1 MNTHASMNRIY
12 RLVWNDALGAF
23 VPASE
28 LSSARGKRSSRCVRA
43 GLCAALALIALD
55 AAAAEPAPNALPT
68 GGEVVRGA
76 ATLSESAGRL
86 DIAQSTNRAVIDW
99 QRFDIGRDATVN
111 FAQPSSS
118 SLTLNR
124 VLSADPSAIFGRLTA
139 NGQVFLTNPNGV
151 LFGSSARVDVGSL
164 VATSMQIGVEDFLSG
179 NYRFSGGA
187 GAVTNYGTIDAAA
200 GGYLALMAPEVRNE
214 GVLSA
219 RLGTIALAAGQAAT
233 LQLDPGAP
241 FAVQVDPATVDV
253 LLENRHLIQA
263 EGGQVILSAS
273 AAERLMEAAIPGASG
288 ATGLVAANGTT
299 RLVNVEGEIR
309 ASQIAIDG
317 GAVGVTRV
325 AGSLDATVGDVGGSV
340 LVTGDKVLIDAGA
353 AIDAS
358 GRVGGAVLIG
368 GDRQGANP
376 DVRNAAR
383 VFVDTAAEV
392 RADGGADAA
401 HAGDAGRVIVYSRE
415 NSQVHGTLSARGG
428 SNGGNGGFIE
438 TSGGWLDV
446 TSVPD
451 ASAALGTGGEWLIDP
466 YNITIQAAGSDT
478 SIGSSPNWS
487 STGDS
492 AILTTGSI
500 QSALNAGT
508 SVTVTTGGGGS
519 QGGDIVVS
527 SGITKSAGGSATLTM
542 NAHRDIVID
551 AAITATTGALSLSL
565 NADSDSDLAGAIVLN
580 NNLTTLGGAINF
592 LDGVVI
598 GGNSALS
605 INTAGGAGGN
615 VSFSGQV
622 LIGNTNGV
630 TITTGGGNVTFASL
644 LDSGNGYTFV
654 NNPLTWL
661 NARTAAASGTG
672 AFVGN
677 TYLATITSPLEM
689 SRAAATANYSQS
701 WLGGNDVSVE
711 GTWRWVTGPEGLED
725 GGQGRIIMVGN
736 RTSLPALTGYNG
748 YNGGYVN
755 WNAGEPNDYNGAE
768 DALQLG
774 FGAAGQWNDLP
785 TNSSTLPYV
794 METNLAS
801 SPLTIDSGSGS
812 VTFNGD
818 VGANKAIGALTLSGS
833 GNVYLNANTLNVSG
847 NLTMNAGGDLVIGA
861 SNSPTLFADN
871 GEIFMH
877 RDIVKSAGA
886 DAALILRADGD
897 IHIDSGADIT
907 SSSNRLDVTLNSDRD
922 GDGGGILVDTG
933 SIITSNGGNVV
944 LGGGAT
950 PASVA
955 AVGTATTFRRGVFL
969 TGSQIISGAGNIT
982 INGRGENNGIATTDI
997 GIGVDLVQATLET
1010 TSGAIAV
1017 NGTGSAGNK
1026 DTSLGISVFNN
1037 SLVRATA
1044 GGSVALTGTASGTG
1058 QYESGINIDI
1068 GSTIAALNGGSV
1080 ALTGTGSSGG
1090 TGSANHGIFIQ
1101 NSSSVLGTGSAAIS
1115 LTGTGGA
1122 GSSGIATLTGSNVI
1136 GNSSGYTGN
1145 IMLTADTMALAN
1157 LSVRS
1162 TGALTVRSLMT
1173 STSIGLGDSASGTL
1187 NLTAA
1192 ELAYFQDGF
1201 SSLTFG
1207 RSDGTGDIDMRAY
1220 TFVDALTLVSGA
1232 SDGDITVN
1240 GDLRNTG
1247 GSIELEA
1254 GDAITV
1260 AASGDITTQG
1270 AALTL
1275 NSDRDAS
1282 GAGNIVLSSGAVLT
1296 SNGGNITL
1304 RGGSAALGAVAD
1316 PTSAAASFISTLNA
1330 TGARGSSSA
1339 GISLQGASI
1348 LAGGG
1353 NIDIRGVGSDGL
1365 DGINIGASSTVATTG
1380 SGSIAMH
1387 GLGGTNSDDSDGIT
1401 QNSSSSSTESG
1412 ELRMQ
1417 GLGRGGSQSQGID
1430 LSTLGA
1436 TPTVSATDGNVV
1448 LRGVS
1453 TGNGN
1458 TDQGILI
1465 RSSAYVRT
1473 TGAGSIDAVGRGGGA
1488 QGGGQGIHVTTSA
1501 EVEVSGG
1508 GDISLTGY
1516 GSSTGT
1522 QANNEGVTVDA
1533 GLVEV
1538 LSGTDSD
1545 LSVIGYGG
1553 TGTNYNIGVNI
1564 RMGGTLR
1571 SYATAGGSITVSGTG
1586 GNGSG
1591 TGNWGTLAE
1600 DGIYESMGAASM
1612 LLTGI
1617 GGTGTD
1623 NYGIKSTGGSSNRIG
1638 SSTMT
1643 GALTLRADT
1652 MDLATAA
1659 VIVRGGG
1666 TLALEPYS
1674 SGTTIGIGDGAT
1686 GTLNLNTTAL
1696 GRLVDGFS
1704 QITIGRS
1711 DGTGAIDV
1719 EAATFSDNLHLLNA
1733 SGGIDFD
1740 GAVSLGANRL
1750 WLTSAGAVTQS
1761 AAISANQ
1768 LLLTGAGAVTLT
1780 NANNSIGTLAAS
1792 MSSNLSLTNNGSLS
1806 VASITAN
1813 GTTYD
1818 GIANAGGSVLLRAA
1832 GASADLTLQRA
1843 VTTTTAGTSLQLVAG
1858 RNFVNNFGVSALDAG
1873 VGRWLVWSA
1882 NPANDVRGGLAYDFK
1897 QYAATYAVTSPAQS
1911 SGDGFMYSIAP
1922 TLTPTLTGSVTRT
1935 YDNSTDVTLSSA
1947 NFSNTGSIDGDSVAL
1962 TTSNPG
1968 VLDSKNVGTGKQVTA
1983 SSISISGATNG
1994 AAAVYGYELA
2004 ATGATGAIG
2013 EVTPRTVT
2021 AALIGSTTKVYDGTT
2036 AATLAS
2042 NNYSLGGVLGADVV
2056 SLNNPTAGTYASAN
2070 VGNSQL
2076 VTVTGL
2082 AISGA
2087 GASNYALAAGSASGS
2102 IGDITPK
2109 SLLVTAADASRI
2121 YGDANPQF
2129 TVGMSG
2135 FVTGEDTSV
2144 LGGSLSFNTPG
2155 VPTSNVGTYAI
2166 HASGL
2171 NAANYSLSYA
2181 PGTLTIN
2188 PAALTIAASAAS
2200 KTYGNTDPVLGYS
2213 VSGAGLRNGDVLT
2226 GSLSAPT
2233 GAAATAGTH
2242 QILQGTVA
2250 ATSNYTVSFTP
2261 GTLTVLPAALVVTAA
2276 DRGKVYG
2283 AADPVLGYAVG
2294 GDGLRYSDALTGSL
2308 FAPTGAAATAGLHQI
2323 AQGTLAASANYA
2335 VTYVPGTLSVA
2346 QAPLLVTA
2354 DDQTKIY
2361 GDAEPT
2367 LTYSVGGNGL
2377 SYGDTLS
2384 GTLLAPVGAA
2394 ATAGTHQIAQG
2405 SLAASSNYAMTFAPG
2420 TLSVSQAAL
2429 VLTASDQVKVY
2440 GDAEPTLTYS
2450 VGGAGLRYADTL
2462 SGALFAPTGAAA
2474 TAGTHSIGQGSLAA
2488 SANYALT
2495 FVPGT
2500 LNVTRAPLIITAD
2513 DHVRFVFNANPELSA
2528 SGVGWR
2534 YGDGLSVV
2542 TGLQLSTAAAPDSVP
2557 GSYAIDASGA
2567 SAANYS
2573 ITYRSGA
2580 LQVLPQSLLTGL
2592 PQGGEV
2598 VSHAGAQAAPPTARD
2613 VVALSNSVP
2622 AILSAIHN
2630 GGVATAGGS
2639 ASAAAPT
2646 STSAGFIAAEPLRTV
2661 DIGSSQQV
2669 QFSLPSGTFRHADT
2683 QAAITTTAMCADG
2696 SPLPASLSYD
2706 PRTGTLT
2713 GSLPE
2718 GMTDLAIVFVARDGM
2733 GGEATTTLVLH
2744 AEQ

>member
-28 LSSARGKRSSRCVRA
+28 LSSSRGKRSTRLVRS
-43 GLCAALALIALD
+43 GLRAALALIALD

-99 QRFDIGRDATVN
+99 QRFDIGRDAAVN

-124 VLSADPSAIFGRLTA
+124 VLSAHPSAIFGRLTA

-164 VATSMQIGVEDFLSG
+164 VATSMQIGLEDFLSG
-179 NYRFSGGA
+179 NYRFAGGA
-187 GAVTNYGTIDAAA
+187 GAVTNYGTIDVAA

-219 RLGTIALAAGQAAT
+219 RLGSIALAAGQAAT
-233 LQLDPGAP
+233 LQLEPGAP
-241 FAVQVDPATVDV
+241 FAVQVDPATLDV

-325 AGSLDATVGDVGGSV
+325 AGSIDAAVGDVGGSV

-358 GRVGGAVLIG
+358 GRDGGSVLIG

-383 VFVDTAAEV
+383 VFVDTAADV
-392 RADGGADAA
+392 RADGGTDAT

-415 NSQVHGTLSARGG
+415 SSQVHGTLSARGG
-428 SNGGNGGFIE
+428 SNGGSGGFIE

-451 ASAALGTGGEWLIDP
+451 ASAAVGTGGEWLIDP

-527 SGITKSAGGSATLTM
+527 SGITKSAGGSAALTM

-551 AAITATTGALSLSL
+551 APITATTGSLSLSL
-565 NADSDSDLAGAIVLN
+565 NADSDNDLAGAIVLN
-580 NNLTTLGGAINF
+580 SSLTSLGGAINF

-654 NNPLTWL
+654 NNSLTWL

-689 SRAAATANYSQS
+689 SRAAATANYTQS

-725 GGQGRIIMVGN
+725 GGQGRIIIVGN
-736 RTSLPALTGYNG
+736 RSGLPALTGYNG

-755 WNAGEPNDYNGAE
+755 WNAAEPNDFNGAE

-861 SNSPTLFADN
+861 SNSPTLFADA

-877 RDIVKSAGA
+877 RDIVKNAGA

-897 IHIDSGADIT
+897 IHVDAGADIT

-922 GDGGGILVDTG
+922 GDGGGILLDTG

-955 AVGTATTFRRGVFL
+955 AVGTATTIRRGVFL

-982 INGRGENNGIATTDI
+982 INGRGENNGIVTSDI

-1010 TSGAIAV
+1010 TSGVITV

-1037 SLVRATA
+1037 SLVRSTA
-1044 GGSVALTGTASGTG
+1044 GGSVALTGTTSGTG
-1058 QYESGINIDI
+1058 QYESGINIEL

-1080 ALTGTGSSGG
+1080 TLTGTGSSGG
-1090 TGSANHGIFIQ
+1090 SGSANYGILMLT
-1101 NSSSVLGTGSAAIS
+1101 SSAVLGTGNATIS

-1145 IMLTADTMALAN
+1145 ITLTADTMALAN

-1162 TGALTVRSLMT
+1162 TGALTVRPLTT
-1173 STSIGLGDSASGTL
+1173 STSVGLGDSASGTL

-1207 RSDGTGDIDMRAY
+1207 RSDGTGDIDTRAY

-1232 SDGDITVN
+1232 GDGDITIN

-1247 GSIELEA
+1247 GSIALEA
-1254 GDAITV
+1254 GDAIVV
-1260 AASGDITTQG
+1260 AATGDVTTQG

-1282 GAGNIVLSSGAVLT
+1282 GAGNIVLSSGAALT

-1304 RGGSAALGAVAD
+1304 RGGSAALSAVAD

-1339 GISLQGASI
+1339 GVSLQGASI

-1365 DGINIGASSTVATTG
+1365 DGVNIGASSTVATTG
-1380 SGSIAMH
+1380 TGSIAIH
-1387 GLGGTNSDDSDGIT
+1387 GLGGANSDESDGIT

-1417 GLGRGGSQSQGID
+1417 GLGRGGSESQGID
-1430 LSTLGA
+1430 LSTLGV

-1453 TGNGN
+1453 TGSGN

-1473 TGAGSIDAVGRGGGA
+1473 TGAGGIDAIGRGGG
-1488 QGGGQGIHVTTSA
+1488 QGGGRGIHVTTSA
-1501 EVEVSGG
+1501 EIEVSGG

-1522 QANNEGVTVDA
+1522 QGNNEGVTVDA

-1571 SYATAGGSITVSGTG
+1571 SYATEGGSITVSGTG

-1719 EAATFSDNLHLLNA
+1719 EAATFSDNLRLLNA

-1750 WLTSAGAVTQS
+1750 WLTSAAAVTQS

-1768 LLLTGAGAVTLT
+1768 LLLTGAGAVTLS
-1780 NANNSIGTLAAS
+1780 NASNSIGTLAAS
-1792 MSSNLSLTNNGSLS
+1792 LSGNLSLTNNGSLS
-1806 VASITAN
+1806 VGSITAN

-1818 GIANAGGSVLLRAA
+1818 GVANAGGSVLLRAA

-1873 VGRWLVWSA
+1873 AGRWLVWSV
-1882 NPANDVRGGLAYDFK
+1882 NPANDTRGGLTYDFK
-1897 QYAATYAVTSPAQS
+1897 QYAATYGLTSPAQS

-1922 TLTPTLTGSVTRT
+1922 TLTPTLTGSVART
-1935 YDNSTDVTLSSA
+1935 YDNTTAVTLSSA
-1947 NFSNTGSIDGDSVAL
+1947 NFSNTGSIDGDSVTL
-1962 TTSNPG
+1962 TTSNAG
-1968 VLDSKNVGTGKQVTA
+1968 VLDSKDVGTGKQVTA
-1983 SSISISGATNG
+1983 SSISISGATDG
-1994 AAAVYGYELA
+1994 AAAVYGYQLA

-2013 EVTPRTVT
+2013 EVTPRTLT
-2021 AALIGSTTKVYDGTT
+2021 ATLTGSITKVYDGNTS
-2036 AATLAS
+2036 ASLAS
-2042 NNYSLGGVLGADVV
+2042 GNYSLGGVLGGDVV
-2056 SLNNPTAGTYASAN
+2056 ALNNPTAGTYASAN

-2087 GASNYALAAGSASGS
+2087 GASNYALAASNASAS

-2109 SLLVTAADASRI
+2109 SLLVTADDASRI

-2129 TVGMSG
+2129 TIGVSG
-2135 FVTGEDTSV
+2135 FITGEDVSV

-2155 VPTSNVGTYAI
+2155 GPTSNVGTYAI
-2166 HASGL
+2166 NASGL
-2171 NAANYSLSYA
+2171 SATNYSMSYA

-2188 PAALTIAASAAS
+2188 PAALTVAASAAS
-2200 KTYGNTDPVLGYS
+2200 KIYGNTDPVLGYT
-2213 VSGAGLRNGDVLT
+2213 VGGAGLRNGDVLT

-2250 ATSNYTVSFTP
+2250 ATSNYTLNFTP

-2283 AADPVLGYAVG
+2283 AADPALGYTVG

-2308 FAPTGAAATAGLHQI
+2308 FAPTGAAATAGSHQI
-2323 AQGTLAASANYA
+2323 EQGTLSAGGNYA
-2335 VTYVPGTLSVA
+2335 VTFNA
-2346 QAPLLVTA
+2346 
-2354 DDQTKIY
+2354 
-2361 GDAEPT
+2361 
-2367 LTYSVGGNGL
+2367 
-2377 SYGDTLS
+2377 
-2384 GTLLAPVGAA
+2384 
-2394 ATAGTHQIAQG
+2394 
-2405 SLAASSNYAMTFAPG
+2405 G
-2420 TLSVSQAAL
+2420 TLSVSRAQLLIEAD
-2429 VLTASDQVKVY
+2429 DQVKVY
-2440 GDAEPTLTYS
+2440 GDAEPLLTYRI
-2450 VGGAGLRYADTL
+2450 GGSGLRYADTL
-2462 SGALFAPTGAAA
+2462 SGSLLAPAGAAA
-2474 TAGTHSIGQGSLAA
+2474 NVGSHAISQGTLAA
-2488 SANYALT
+2488 SSNYAVT
-2495 FVPGT
+2495 FAPAT
-2500 LNVTRAPLIITAD
+2500 LNVSRAPLVISPD
-2513 DHVRFVFNANPELSA
+2513 DQVRFVFNANPELSA
-2528 SGVGWR
+2528 SGAGWR
-2534 YGDGLSVV
+2534 YGDDLSVV
-2542 TGLQLSTAAAPDSVP
+2542 TGLQLSTVAAADSLP
-2557 GSYAIDASGA
+2557 GSYAVEASGG

-2573 ITYRSGA
+2573 ITYQPGELR
-2580 LQVLPQSLLTGL
+2580 VLPQSVLTEL

-2598 VSHAGAQAAPPTARD
+2598 VSHAGAQTAPPTSPD
-2613 VVALSNSVP
+2613 VVALSNSAP

-2630 GGVATAGGS
+2630 GGVATASGS
-2639 ASAAAPT
+2639 TGVTAPT
-2646 STSAGFIAAEPLRTV
+2646 STSAGFIAAEPLGAV
-2661 DIGSSQQV
+2661 DIGSSQQI
-2669 QFSLPSGTFRHADT
+2669 QFSLPSGTFRHADS

-2706 PRTGTLT
+2706 PLTGTLS
-2713 GSLPE
+2713 GNLPE
-2718 GMTDLAIVFVARDGM
+2718 GMTELAVVFVARDGM
-2733 GGEATTTLVLH
+2733 GGEATTMLVLH
-2744 AEQ
+2744 AEQARETD